1 MSLGVFGLILF
12 VALVASCWKNSRAAF
27 TAVVAVML
35 GLIIAGSGGA
45 LSGVSTSMVD
55 AVRSGL
61 DSVSGALFGGV

>member
-1 MSLGVFGLILF
+1 MSLGIFGLLLV
-12 VALVASCWKNSRAAF
+12 VALIAACWKDGRASFA
-27 TAVVAVML
+27 AVIAVML

-61 DSVSGALFGGV
+61 DSVSGALFGGA